1 MYPPPG
7 ERVAALVVSHD
18 GARWL
23 PSVITGLQG
32 QRTRPGRVVAVD
44 TGSKDAS
51 ADLLESAFGA
61 DAVVRAPSST
71 SFPAAVRLGL
81 ERVEEADWVWIL
93 HDDANPAPDA
103 LAELLAAA
111 EADPEADV
119 LGPKLREWPSLR
131 RLLEV
136 GVTISGTGRRETGLE
151 RSEYDQG
158 QHDDVRTVLAVNTAG
173 MLVRRSVLEE
183 LGGFDEQLAV
193 FGNDIDFGWRAAAAG
208 HKTIVVPAAVVFHA
222 EAAHRGVRR
231 TPLTGRHTHYQER
244 RAALYTLLANARGRA
259 LPWQVVRLGFGTLL
273 RVVGF
278 LLVRAVGQAL
288 DELAALV
295 SLYGSPGQ
303 VVAARRERKQ
313 AEGPPTSTTSGGC
326 WRRGG
331 CPTVTAST
339 RSATSSRP

>member
-1 MYPPPG
+1 M
-7 ERVAALVVSHD
+7 
-18 GARWL
+18 
-23 PSVITGLQG
+23 
-32 QRTRPGRVVAVD
+32 
-44 TGSKDAS
+44 
-51 ADLLESAFGA
+51 
-61 DAVVRAPSST
+61 
-71 SFPAAVRLGL
+71 
-81 ERVEEADWVWIL
+81 
-93 HDDANPAPDA
+93 
-103 LAELLAAA
+103 
-111 EADPEADV
+111 

-151 RSEYDQG
+151 RGEYDQG

-208 HKTIVVPAAVVFHA
+208 HKTVVVPAAVVFHV

-244 RAALYTLLANARGRA
+244 RAALYTLLANARGAGAAVAGGPARA
-259 LPWQVVRLGFGTLL
+259 SGTLL
-273 RVVGF
+273 RVLGF
-278 LLVRAVGQAL
+278 LLVRSVGQAL

-303 VVAARRERKQ
+303 ILRRPAGAEEPAAGPRARRPGAAGALVAALPARARRRQ
-313 AEGPPTSTTSGGC
+313 RPRDRADPPGPGRRRAPAGR
-326 WRRGG
+326 RRGG
-331 CPTVTAST
+331 RGGTTRSRLGGRRPST
-339 RSATSSRP
+339 RTTARRPTPGWWPGS